1 MKVLVADDDR
11 FFQAML
17 CQVLAADYE
26 VVLASDGEHA
36 WKILQGADPP
46 RLAILDWVMPGFTGP
61 QVCRKV
67 RACPL
72 LDSTYL
78 IILTSKN
85 NEADIVSGL
94 RAGADDY
101 ITKPPSLPELKAKV
115 RIGEQVLQMQDTVEA
130 QAIEAGL
137 QTIPDSESARLRKCP
152 LRMGDSEAAEGS
164 SRAARSQPFDGPMKC
179 AGACMRLVAEG
190 KHFPAKPSENS
201 YFKN

>member
-11 FFQAML
+11 FFQSML
-17 CQVLAADYE
+17 CQVLAAEYE

-36 WKILQGADPP
+36 WKILQGEDPP

-101 ITKPPSLPELKAKV
+101 ITKPPSLAELKAKV
-115 RIGEQVLQMQDTVEA
+115 RIGERVLRMQDTVEA

-137 QTIPDSESARLRKCP
+137 QAMPDFEPARLRECP
-152 LRMGDSEAAEGS
+152 LLLGDSEPAGGS
-164 SRAARSQPFDGPMKC
+164 SRAARSQPFDGPLNC
-179 AGACMRLVAEG
+179 TGACMKLAAG
-190 KHFPAKPSENS
+190 GPTFPAKPSENS

>member
-11 FFQAML
+11 FFQSML
-17 CQVLAADYE
+17 CQVLAAEYE

-36 WKILQGADPP
+36 WKILQGEDPP

-94 RAGADDY
+94 RAGA
-101 ITKPPSLPELKAKV
+101 
-115 RIGEQVLQMQDTVEA
+115 EQVRCALA
-130 QAIEAGL
+130 Q
-137 QTIPDSESARLRKCP
+137 PHRLPGRDRRVRGVQIRHVTQIVRAVRHSP
-152 LRMGDSEAAEGS
+152 LLSEASRRSRPGS
-164 SRAARSQPFDGPMKC
+164 PP
-179 AGACMRLVAEG
+179 
-190 KHFPAKPSENS
+190 
-201 YFKN
+201 